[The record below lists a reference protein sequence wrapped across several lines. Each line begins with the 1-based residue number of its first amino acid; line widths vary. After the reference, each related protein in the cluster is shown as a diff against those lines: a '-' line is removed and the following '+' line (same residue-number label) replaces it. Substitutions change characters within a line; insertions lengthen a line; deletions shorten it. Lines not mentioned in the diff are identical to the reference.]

1 MTTSHSVAAPVPVV
15 VHLSG
20 SRRGTTERLA
30 GDVLTI
36 GTSPAAAIRLAADE
50 EPAVGE
56 LHARLERRGP
66 TYELSTAP
74 GQSVWVN
81 GEPVKQLVLASGDVL
96 EVGEGGPILRF
107 RLYPPGSRAYKSV
120 VEAFADCIDCAR
132 RDSGTSL
139 QRASIL
145 LTSIPR
151 ELATQTQPWI
161 RGSLLALL
169 LLLLVASATL
179 VHRGLRLEER
189 LTSEELR
196 VAGLAELLEHT
207 ERRALSRAD
216 LAVARSELE
225 GRLSA
230 TVERVAALEAR
241 SDAAGRTIANASR
254 SIVFLQGAYGFVETA
269 TGRSL
274 RYAGLGP
281 DGIPLTDDAGNPLVG
296 PDGRGPEIEALFT
309 GTAFVAT
316 KDGLLL
322 TNRHVASPWE
332 YDDAAGAVMT
342 QGFQPVMSRFVGY
355 LPGVEEP
362 FDVSLLLASDVADVA
377 VLKCGDITGE
387 VPSLELA
394 LPPPSAGDEVLV
406 MGYPTGIRA
415 LLARADEGLVTQLM
429 SEQGID
435 FWSVARKLSAASQIG
450 PLASQG
456 IVGQVTSAAIV
467 YDAETTSG
475 GSGGPVLD
483 LDGRVVAVNVAIMP
497 EFGGSNMGVPAAYA
511 QQLLAR
517 AAASQSV
524 SSGE

>member
-1 MTTSHSVAAPVPVV
+1 VV

-20 SRRGTTERLA
+20 SHRGTTERLA
-30 GDVLTI
+30 GDVLPI
-36 GTSPAAAIRLAADE
+36 GTSPAAAIRFPANE

-56 LHARLERRGP
+56 LHARLERRGS
-66 TYELSTAP
+66 TYELNTAP

-120 VEAFADCIDCAR
+120 VEAFSDCIDCAR
-132 RDSGTSL
+132 RSSGTPL
-139 QRASIL
+139 GRASIL
-145 LTSIPR
+145 LTAIPK
-151 ELATQTQPWI
+151 ELATQTHPWL

-169 LLLLVASATL
+169 VLLFLSSVTVLYRS
-179 VHRGLRLEER
+179 LRLEER
-189 LTSEELR
+189 LTTEEHR
-196 VAGLAELLEHT
+196 VTGLAELLEHT
-207 ERRALSRAD
+207 ERRALSSDD
-216 LAVARSELE
+216 LAAARTELE

-230 TVERVAALEAR
+230 TAERVAVLEAR

-254 SIVFLQGAYGFVETA
+254 SIVFLQGAYGFEEAA
-269 TGRSL
+269 TGRPL
-274 RYAGLGP
+274 RFAGLGA
-281 DGIPLTDDAGNPLVG
+281 DGTPLTDGAGNPLVG
-296 PDGRGPEIEALFT
+296 SGGRGPEVEALFT

-316 KDGLLL
+316 EDGLLL
-322 TNRHVASPWE
+322 TNRHVAAPWE
-332 YDDAAGAVMT
+332 YDGAAAAVIA
-342 QGFQPVMSRFVGY
+342 QGFHPVMRRFVGY

-362 FDVSLLLASDVADVA
+362 FDVSLVIASEVADVA

-387 VPSLELA
+387 APSLELA
-394 LPPPSAGDEVLV
+394 LPPPSPGDEVLV

-415 LLARADEGLVTQLM
+415 LLARADETLVTRLM
-429 SEQGID
+429 NEQDTD

-475 GSGGPVLD
+475 GSGGPVLG
-483 LDGRVVAVNVAIMP
+483 LDGRVVAVNVAILP
-497 EFGGSNMGVPAAYA
+497 EFGGSNLGVPAAYA

-517 AAASQSV
+517 A
-524 SSGE
+524 GKID

>member
-1 MTTSHSVAAPVPVV
+1 MMTTSDKAAVPVPVV

-36 GTSPAAAIRLAADE
+36 GSSAAAEIRLPADE
-50 EPAVGE
+50 EPAVGR

-66 TYELSTAP
+66 TYELNTVA

-120 VEAFADCIDCAR
+120 IEAFSDCIDCAR
-132 RDSGTSL
+132 RDSGTFL

-145 LTSIPR
+145 LTGIPK
-151 ELATQTQPWI
+151 ELVTQTHPWF
-161 RGSLLALL
+161 RGSLVALLVLL
-169 LLLLVASATL
+169 LLSSVAIL
-179 VHRGLRLEER
+179 HRSLRLDER
-189 LTSEELR
+189 LTTEEQR
-196 VAGLAELLEHT
+196 VTGLAELLAHT
-207 ERRALSRAD
+207 ERRALSSD
-216 LAVARSELE
+216 ELAAARTELE
-225 GRLSA
+225 GQLSA

-241 SDAAGRTIANASR
+241 SDAAGRTIANAGR

-296 PDGRGPEIEALFT
+296 PDGLGPEVESLFT

-322 TNRHVASPWE
+322 TNRHVAAPWE
-332 YDDAAGAVMT
+332 YDGAARAVIAE
-342 QGFQPVMSRFVGY
+342 GFGPVMHRFVGY

-362 FDVSLLLASDVADVA
+362 FEVSLLLASDVADVA
-377 VLKCGDITGE
+377 VLECSNITGE

-394 LPPPSAGDEVLV
+394 LPNPSPGDEVLV

-415 LLARADEGLVTQLM
+415 LLARADENLVAQLM
-429 SEQGID
+429 SEQGTD
-435 FWSVARKLSAASQIG
+435 FWSVARRLSAASQIG

-456 IVGQVTSAAIV
+456 IVGQVTSTAIV

-483 LDGRVVAVNVAIMP
+483 LDGRVVAVNVAVVP
-497 EFGGSNMGVPAAYA
+497 EFGGSNLGVPAAYA
-511 QQLLAR
+511 QQLLER
-517 AAASQSV
+517 A
-524 SSGE
+524 GKID

>member
-1 MTTSHSVAAPVPVV
+1 MTSSDSAIAPVPVV

-36 GTSPAAAIRLAADE
+36 GTTAAAEIRLPADE

-66 TYELSTAP
+66 TYELNTAP

-81 GEPVKQLVLASGDVL
+81 GKPVKQLVLASGDVM

-120 VEAFADCIDCAR
+120 VEAFSDCIDCAR
-132 RDSGTSL
+132 RSSGTPL
-139 QRASIL
+139 ERASIL
-145 LTSIPR
+145 LTAIPK
-151 ELATQTQPWI
+151 ELATQTHPWF

-169 LLLLVASATL
+169 VLLLLSSVTVLYRS
-179 VHRGLRLEER
+179 LRLEER
-189 LTSEELR
+189 LTTEEHR
-196 VAGLAELLEHT
+196 VTGLAELLEHT
-207 ERRALSRAD
+207 ERRALSSDD
-216 LAVARSELE
+216 LAAARTELE

-230 TVERVAALEAR
+230 TAERVAVLEAR

-254 SIVFLQGAYGFVETA
+254 SIVFLQGAYGFEEAA
-269 TGRSL
+269 TGRPL
-274 RYAGLGP
+274 RFAGLGA
-281 DGIPLTDDAGNPLVG
+281 DGTPLTDGAGNPLVG
-296 PDGRGPEIEALFT
+296 SGGRGPEVEALFT

-316 KDGLLL
+316 EDGLLL
-322 TNRHVASPWE
+322 TNRHVAAPWE
-332 YDDAAGAVMT
+332 YDGAAAAVIA
-342 QGFQPVMSRFVGY
+342 QGFHPVMRRFVGY

-362 FDVSLLLASDVADVA
+362 FDVSLVIASEVADVA

-394 LPPPSAGDEVLV
+394 LPPPSPGDEVLV

-415 LLARADEGLVTQLM
+415 LLARADETLVTRLM
-429 SEQGID
+429 NEQDTG

-475 GSGGPVLD
+475 GSGGPVLG
-483 LDGRVVAVNVAIMP
+483 LDGRVVAVNVAILP
-497 EFGGSNMGVPAAYA
+497 EFGGSNLGVPASYA

-517 AAASQSV
+517 A
-524 SSGE
+524 GKID